1 MQLNPVV
8 NRICLVQPSLN
19 HLIQSAEFNNLT
31 GFTCARHA
39 LVIHFWSSR
48 LFSGPEVACNWK
60 WNYSLKT
67 LNTGKETG
75 VRNIPV
81 ILKGY
86 SVTHLDFCGDN
97 MLKYLLFSHSL
108 LTTGN
113 ALLICIVCS
122 HRRHKIL
129 VEGISNPISI
139 WSQSSVWRCSL
150 LSPGKTFLSFSRK
163 LCDRSHSYQ

>member
-1 MQLNPVV
+1 MLFKEYETLTSLQETRRKTELGRCNLNPVV

-31 GFTCARHA
+31 GFTCARPA
-39 LVIHFWSSR
+39 LVIHFWSSK

-60 WNYSLKT
+60 WNYNLKT
-67 LNTGKETG
+67 VNSGKETG

-81 ILKGY
+81 ILKRY
-86 SVTHLDFCGDN
+86 SVNHLDFCGDN

-113 ALLICIVCS
+113 ALLLCIVCNFYI
-122 HRRHKIL
+122 KIAAL
-129 VEGISNPISI
+129 GWP
-139 WSQSSVWRCSL
+139 
-150 LSPGKTFLSFSRK
+150 FSFGRP
-163 LCDRSHSYQ
+163 